1 MRTTNID
8 YFAIMNGIRETLL
21 SRGIPCTM
29 NPLYEGYQLRFHWCD
44 GDVAI
49 HSTTYCNN
57 IGRVETYNFP
67 WDEGDVSVLEPD
79 EFIEIITNFYQDC
92 TK

>member
-1 MRTTNID
+1 MQLTNTE
-8 YFAIMNGIRETLL
+8 YFSIMDGIRATLL

-29 NPLYEGYQLRFHWCD
+29 NPLLGGYQLRFHWCD

-49 HSTTYCNN
+49 HSGTYYNWE
-57 IGRVETYNFP
+57 GRVETYCFP
-67 WDEGDVSVLEPD
+67 WDDDDVSVFTPE
-79 EFIEIITNFYQDC
+79 EFIETISDFYATC